1 MQHLFHKC
9 VKGNEIQP
17 ISTFQVKTTEDK
29 ILVNFL
35 EKLVNYLE
43 KLVNFLEKLVN
54 FLEKL
59 VNFWE
64 KFGQLFI
71 STSGQTILLYQ
82 LKLSRDLNCWKW
94 TQTIDPF

>member
-35 EKLVNYLE
+35 EKLVN
-43 KLVNFLEKLVN
+43 FLEKLVN
-54 FLEKL
+54 FLKKF
-59 VNFWE
+59 VNFLE

>member
-35 EKLVNYLE
+35 EKLVN
-43 KLVNFLEKLVN
+43 FLEKLVN
-54 FLEKL
+54 FLKKL